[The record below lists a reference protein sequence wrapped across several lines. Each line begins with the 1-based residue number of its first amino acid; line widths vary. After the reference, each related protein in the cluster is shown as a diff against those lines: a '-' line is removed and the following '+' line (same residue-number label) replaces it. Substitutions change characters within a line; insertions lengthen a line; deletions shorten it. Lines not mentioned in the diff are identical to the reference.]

1 MIKSKNYIKQFME
14 DNDLVPYQKFTYYIN
29 GRPSLLKLYFTHQ
42 YRLEYHI
49 DGTLA
54 CKVDDLDMLR
64 KFLTGELKVEWK
76 ERW

>member
-29 GRPSLLKLYFTHQ
+29 GRPSAIKFYFSYTCDF
-42 YRLEYHI
+42 EYHI

-54 CKVDDLDMLR
+54 CKIDALPMLLH
-64 KFLTGELKVEWK
+64 FLTGETKVEWK
-76 ERW
+76 EPW